1 MTAPRFPK
9 QLVGVTDGT
18 LNPPR
23 LADGREVGASAR
35 TFIYSKVP
43 GTLWSTTNTFRLGR
57 KPANH
62 KITSIRV
69 STDTSLGT
77 STLDVG
83 ILGTP
88 KKYVDAA
95 TLTVTNRLT
104 EIGVRADALDIDP
117 PGEEEIFATIGVAD
131 IAAATRL
138 TFVIETVGNN

>member
-23 LADGREVGASAR
+23 AADGREVGGR
-35 TFIYSKVP
+35 TRQFVYSKVP
-43 GTLWSTTNTFRLGR
+43 GTVWATTNTFRLGR
-57 KPANH
+57 KPMGH

-69 STDTSLGT
+69 STDTTLGT

-95 TLTVTNRLT
+95 TLTVVNRAT

-138 TFVIETVGNN
+138 TFIIETVGYN